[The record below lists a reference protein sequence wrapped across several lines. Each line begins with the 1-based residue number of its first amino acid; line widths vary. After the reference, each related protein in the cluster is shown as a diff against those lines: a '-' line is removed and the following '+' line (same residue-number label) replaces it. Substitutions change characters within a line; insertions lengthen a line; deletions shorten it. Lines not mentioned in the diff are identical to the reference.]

1 MIVLS
6 PTLAALLAAASV
18 LVMLVGFWYP
28 VHARTRAV
36 RRRLGSLV
44 QTPRGTVA
52 DHGGRRRVSALTR
65 PTWGGDQLLGRIERQ
80 IERAGLALTAGEI
93 IAAAAIAGTLAAV
106 VGGVAIGIL
115 AIAPA
120 AAAGAALPFVWIRL
134 RQRGRQASFRRQLPD
149 TVALLASAV
158 RAGHSLLQALEQ
170 VAMGATEPTRSA
182 LEQVVREIGLGVP
195 QDEALLRLSA
205 RFPSEDLDLITASMR
220 VQQQVG
226 GSLATVLDD
235 IADTLRERDRVQ
247 GEIVALTAPQR
258 YSAYV
263 LALLPVFV
271 AIAIF
276 GISRDYMAPLFE
288 GPMRIAAGGA
298 AVMVVLGFL
307 VMQRIAAIDV

>member
-1 MIVLS
+1 
-6 PTLAALLAAASV
+6 LAAVLAAASV
-18 LVMLVGFWYP
+18 LVMLVGIWYP
-28 VHARTRAV
+28 AYARARALQ
-36 RRRLGSLV
+36 RRLGSL
-44 QTPRGTVA
+44 TPVA
-52 DHGGRRRVSALTR
+52 TGLVPDHGGRRRARALAR
-65 PTWGGDQLLGRIERQ
+65 PTWGGDRFVGRLERQ

-93 IAAAAIAGTLAAV
+93 VAAAAVIGTLAAV
-106 VGGVAIGIL
+106 VGGVMMGVL
-115 AIAPA
+115 AIIPA
-120 AAAGAALPFVWIRL
+120 GAAGAALPYVWIRL
-134 RQRGRQASFRRQLPD
+134 RQRRRRAAFARQLPD

-170 VAMGATEPTRSA
+170 VAMGAAEPTRSA
-182 LEQVVREIGLGVP
+182 LEQVVREIGLGAP
-195 QDEALLRLSA
+195 QDEALVRLST

-235 IADTLRERDRVQ
+235 IADTLRDRDRVN

-271 AIAIF
+271 TLAIF
-276 GISRDYMAPLFE
+276 AVSHDYMAPLFE
-288 GPMRIAAGGA
+288 GSMRIAAAGA

-307 VMQRIAAIDV
+307 VMQKMAAIDV